1 MKLQL
6 LYFKKSLNNEQGT
19 AVVIALIM
27 LCVLTIIGVAAIDT
41 STVETI
47 IAGVEKE
54 RQGSFY
60 AAEAGIEHVKGMLT
74 SLFVSR
80 NAAKMAGGGDPDW
93 DFALDGSESGISTA
107 AGANYTGGTDWIT
120 NGDGG
125 SGYTYTVRI
134 WNNTDNGSAT
144 SATND
149 RDAKIYARSTSTG
162 PQGGTASVEVVL
174 TGTVS
179 GGGSI
184 TGYSAQ
190 AGAGAAKSFTSDDLN
205 AISSTDL
212 QTVQL

>member
-6 LYFKKSLNNEQGT
+6 LYFKKRLNNEQGT

-41 STVETI
+41 STLETI

-93 DFALDGSESGISTA
+93 DFALNGSESGISA
-107 AGANYTGGTDWIT
+107 ATGANYSGGADWIT

-134 WNNTDNGSAT
+134 WNNADSG

-149 RDAKIYARSTSTG
+149 TDAKIYARSTSAG
-162 PQGGTASVEVVL
+162 PQGGTASVEIIL
-174 TGTVS
+174 SGTVS

-205 AISSTDL
+205 AISGTDL
-212 QTVQL
+212 QTRQL

>member
-1 MKLQL
+1 MKLQHP
-6 LYFKKSLNNEQGT
+6 YFKKSLNNEQGT

-41 STVETI
+41 STIETI

-93 DFALDGSESGISTA
+93 DFALNGSESGISA
-107 AGANYTGGTDWIT
+107 ATGANYSGGADWIT

-125 SGYTYTVRI
+125 AGYTYTVRI
-134 WNNTDNGSAT
+134 WNNVDSSG

-149 RDAKIYARSTSTG
+149 TDAKIYARSTSAG
-162 PQGGTASVEVVL
+162 PQGGTASVEVML
-174 TGTVS
+174 TGSVS

-212 QTVQL
+212 QTQQL